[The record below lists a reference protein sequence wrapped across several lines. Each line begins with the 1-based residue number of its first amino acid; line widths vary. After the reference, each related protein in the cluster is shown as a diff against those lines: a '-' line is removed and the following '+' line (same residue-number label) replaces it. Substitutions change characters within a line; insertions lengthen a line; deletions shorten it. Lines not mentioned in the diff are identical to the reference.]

1 MPNPVGR
8 PPKFNNV
15 KEMQEAIDAYFS
27 ECDSIGEHGRPYTM
41 SGIAYALDMS
51 RQALL
56 DYANKD
62 EFLDAIKKARQRVE
76 IDVEN
81 RLMSGSA
88 VAGAIFNLKN
98 NFGWRDK
105 TEVEQHNYNHESAL
119 DELE

>member
-1 MPNPVGR
+1 MPSPVGR
-8 PPKFNNV
+8 PPKFASV
-15 KEMQEAIDAYFS
+15 DDMQNAIDSYFA
-27 ECDSIGEHGRPYTM
+27 ECRVEDKPCTM
-41 SGIAYALDMS
+41 SGLAYALDLS

-62 EFLDAIKKARQRVE
+62 EFLDAIKRARQKVE
-76 IDVEN
+76 IDVER

-105 TEVEQHNYNHESAL
+105 TEVENHNYNHETAL